1 VPAPSPPAPLPQ
13 AGEGRKRRRKGNV
26 HRSPYRARL
35 EELLRAD
42 TYTLDEMVAIIKA
55 EYPDEPVSRSSV
67 HRYDAQIRSFTEKMQ
82 ELETHAKIIAD
93 KYGKS
98 EETGNLLANAV
109 MALTTDTALNLMAS
123 GAAEL
128 DDVRKLSQTAKNA
141 IQGKQVSLHVRKQI
155 EAETRAKVLAEQKA
169 KLEALEKTGAIDKAA
184 LATIIKAAYAL

>member
-1 VPAPSPPAPLPQ
+1 MSASKPP
-13 AGEGRKRRRKGNV
+13 RRRKGNV
-26 HRSPYRARL
+26 HRAPYRARL

-42 TYTLDEMVAIIKA
+42 THTLDEMVAIIKA

-67 HRYDAQIRSFTEKMQ
+67 HRYDAQIRVFTEKMQ

-123 GAAEL
+123 GEAEL

-141 IQGKQVSLHVRKQI
+141 IQGKQVSLDVRQQI
-155 EAETRAKVLAEQKA
+155 EARTREKVLAEQKA
-169 KLEALEKTGAIDKAA
+169 KIEALGKTGKYDAA
-184 LATIIKAAYAL
+184 TLAAVMRQGYGL